1 MVFQERK
8 VVMIYIKASALFP
21 YLPPAHGQTHDQ
33 LTLGVVNTAMRIV
46 VIIIILV
53 CDCYQQHGIEPTSQ
67 PAGSIT
73 LLLLLVPVVQP
84 TEVSVCT
91 W

>member
-1 MVFQERK
+1 M
-8 VVMIYIKASALFP
+8 MIYIKASALFLSTSRARP
-21 YLPPAHGQTHDQ
+21 GRQTHDQ